1 MSNFILIFL
10 YLFLGYIF
18 SKTPFFNQ
26 KIPNLLNKTVIYISL
41 PAMILLQIPKLT
53 ISQESAIPV
62 IIAWSLLFISAILVL
77 LMSRYFHFSK
87 EVTGALLLVTP
98 LGNTSFLGIPIIQA
112 YYGNEALPY
121 VIIYDQLGTFL
132 ALATY
137 GTFIVS
143 YYSSSTKVN
152 IKLILQKL
160 FTFPPFVFLLLAFM
174 LVDIQYSSFVQNILI
189 ILSDTIVPFAVT
201 AVGMQLVLRL
211 PKEDLKPLSISLLI
225 KLILS
230 PIIAILI
237 CKLLGWN
244 NEISTISIMEAGM
257 APMIT
262 AGAMASLA
270 GLAPRLNSAI
280 LGYGIIIS
288 FVTTYILYQAL

>member
-189 ILSDTIVPFAVT
+189 LLSDTIVPFAVT